1 MGGEREREKG
11 EEGMRRESERE
22 EKRREMGREGG
33 RGKELREGKRK
44 PGEYANITYLSVTM
58 T

>member
-1 MGGEREREKG
+1 M
-11 EEGMRRESERE
+11 SRE

-33 RGKELREGKRK
+33 RGEELREGKRK
-44 PGEYANITYLSVTM
+44 PGENANITYLSVTM